1 MPQDKPAANAPVKD
15 PVMPESSM
23 QDIIASI
30 SRIIDKDNQ
39 TPDPVQR
46 LPRERSGILEL
57 TDAIEDD
64 GSVRKLDGGEPPER
78 QAAAEPSPST
88 AAPSHKA
95 APAAELSS
103 RARADE
109 ARDDLVSAATAEA
122 AVTAFARLEAT
133 AGEQCAAPGPALGA
147 GGRTLEEI
155 VRDALRPLLQAWL
168 DEHLPGIV
176 ERLVQEEI
184 QRLVREARPR

>member
-1 MPQDKPAANAPVKD
+1 
-15 PVMPESSM
+15 MPESSM

-30 SRIIDKDNQ
+30 SRIIDEDNR
-39 TPDPVQR
+39 TPNPAPSSPAD
-46 LPRERSGILEL
+46 RSGILEL

-64 GSVRKLDGGEPPER
+64 GSVRKLGGGEAAER
-78 QAAAEPSPST
+78 EVAVVPLAQTAAAST
-88 AAPSHKA
+88 EAPPAA
-95 APAAELSS
+95 APAS
-103 RARADE
+103 RADE

-122 AVTAFARLEAT
+122 AVTAFARLGAA
-133 AGEQCAAPGPALGA
+133 AGEQCSAPGLALGGSA
-147 GGRTLEEI
+147 RTLEEI

-176 ERLVQEEI
+176 ERLVHEEI

>member
-1 MPQDKPAANAPVKD
+1 
-15 PVMPESSM
+15 M

-30 SRIIDKDNQ
+30 SRIIDEDNQ
-39 TPDPVQR
+39 MPNPVRR

-64 GSVRKLDGGEPPER
+64 GSLRKLDGGGPPEC
-78 QAAAEPSPST
+78 QAAAEPSSST
-88 AAPSHKA
+88 VAASNEA
-95 APAAELSS
+95 VPAAEPSS
-103 RARADE
+103 RARADD
-109 ARDDLVSAATAEA
+109 ARDNLVSAATAEA
-122 AVTAFARLEAT
+122 AITAFARLGAA
-133 AGEQCAAPGPALGA
+133 AGEQCVAPELALGA
-147 GGRTLEEI
+147 SARTLEEI

-176 ERLVQEEI
+176 ERLVHEEI

>member
-1 MPQDKPAANAPVKD
+1 
-15 PVMPESSM
+15 M

-30 SRIIDKDNQ
+30 SRIIDEDNQ
-39 TPDPVQR
+39 TANPVRR

-64 GSVRKLDGGEPPER
+64 GSLRKLDGGGPPEC
-78 QAAAEPSPST
+78 QAAAEPSSST
-88 AAPSHKA
+88 VAASNNP
-95 APAAELSS
+95 APAAEPSS
-103 RARADE
+103 RARVDE
-109 ARDDLVSAATAEA
+109 ARDDLVSAATADA
-122 AVTAFARLEAT
+122 AVTAFVRLGAA
-133 AGEQCAAPGPALGA
+133 AGEQCAAPGLALGA
-147 GGRTLEEI
+147 SARTLEEI

-176 ERLVQEEI
+176 ERLVHDEI

>member
-1 MPQDKPAANAPVKD
+1 
-15 PVMPESSM
+15 MPESSM

-30 SRIIDKDNQ
+30 SRIIDEDNR
-39 TPDPVQR
+39 TPNSARR

-64 GSVRKLDGGEPPER
+64 GSVRKLDGGEPPGR
-78 QAAAEPSPST
+78 QAAVEPPSST
-88 AAPSHKA
+88 AAASNEA
-95 APAAELSS
+95 APAAEPSS

-122 AVTAFARLEAT
+122 AVTAFARLGAA
-133 AGEQCAAPGPALGA
+133 AGEQCAAPGLALGA

-176 ERLVQEEI
+176 ERLVDEEI

>member
-1 MPQDKPAANAPVKD
+1 
-15 PVMPESSM
+15 MPESSM

-30 SRIIDKDNQ
+30 SRIIDEDNQ
-39 TPDPVQR
+39 TPNPARR

-64 GSVRKLDGGEPPER
+64 GSVRKLDGGELPER
-78 QAAAEPSPST
+78 QAAAEALAPT
-88 AAPSHKA
+88 AAASNEA
-95 APAAELSS
+95 APAAEPSS

-122 AVTAFARLEAT
+122 AVTAFARLGAA
-133 AGEQCAAPGPALGA
+133 AGEQCAAPGLALGA

-176 ERLVQEEI
+176 ERLIHDEI